1 MNLKTLKQKYNL
13 DELEVFTQDTS
24 EQKVSF
30 SANKLKQADLTQAN
44 GISIRVIKDKKVGL
58 ASGYGKLDLESLILK
73 AIANSKYSP
82 ETNLKLPSNNHLS
95 RLSDEK
101 FDEEKLYLKFKEAGD
116 DVIKTVLNEAPNV
129 LVDVTFDLSKAKEKV
144 ENANDLICENENNIY
159 SFSINIR
166 ETNESNFIEVF
177 TANVESDFPDHKLY
191 TNELIKTYK
200 YSQKSARAKNGQYPI
215 LYTCKAAKE
224 LLGIAES
231 ALNGKMVVEKSSPWS
246 DKIGKQVLSKDLS
259 LIQDPNFGYMARK
272 TDDEG
277 VLIENLTL
285 IKDGILENF
294 YFDLSTAY
302 KSKEG
307 FKSTGNGFKASVSS
321 QVEPSLLNIVVPKGK
336 RSLDEIIKSIDY
348 GLIVDQ
354 TMGGLT
360 TNISGDMS
368 VNIDTGFLIEKGE
381 IIGRVKDT
389 MISGNMYTALNN
401 IIELSNSSR
410 FYWSNVYNPD
420 MLVSGLTISAE

>member
-30 SANKLKQADLTQAN
+30 SANKLKQADLTQTN
-44 GISIRVIKDKKVGL
+44 GISIRIIKDKKVGL
-58 ASGYGKLDLESLILK
+58 ASGYGSIDLESLISK
-73 AIANSKYSP
+73 AITNSKYSP
-82 ETNLKLPSNNHLS
+82 ETSLKLPSNNNSLM
-95 RLSDEK
+95 LNDK
-101 FDEEKLYLKFKEAGD
+101 KIDEEKLYLKFKEAGD

-129 LVDVTFDLSKAKEKV
+129 LVDVTFDLSSTKEKV
-144 ENANDLICENENNIY
+144 ENANDLICKNETTAY
-159 SFSINIR
+159 SFSISIR
-166 ETNESNFIEVF
+166 ETNESDFIEIF
-177 TANVESDFPDHKLY
+177 TANVENDFPDHKTY
-191 TNELIKTYK
+191 TNELIKIYK
-200 YSQKSARAKNGQYPI
+200 YSKKHAKAKNGQYPI

-224 LLGIAES
+224 LLGIAEA
-231 ALNGKMVVEKSSPWS
+231 ALNGKMIVEKSSPWS
-246 DKIGKQVLSKDLS
+246 DKMGKQVLSKHLS
-259 LIQDPNFGYMARK
+259 LVQDPSFGYMARK

-277 VLIENLTL
+277 IPIKNLTL

-294 YFDLSTAY
+294 YFDLSTAC

-307 FKSTGNGFKASVSS
+307 FKSTGNGFKPSVAS
-321 QVEPSLLNIVVPKGK
+321 QIEPSLLNIILPKGK

-381 IIGRVKDT
+381 IVGRVKDT
-389 MISGNMYTALNN
+389 MISGNIYTALNN
-401 IIELSNSSR
+401 IIELSNNPR
-410 FYWSNVYNPD
+410 FYWSNMYNPD
-420 MLVSGLTISAE
+420 MLISGLTVAAE

>member
-13 DELEVFTQDTS
+13 DELEIFTQDTS
-24 EQKVSF
+24 ELKVSF
-30 SANKLKQADLTQAN
+30 SANKLKQSDLTQTT
-44 GISIRVIKDKKVGL
+44 GISIRVIKDKKIGL
-58 ASGYGKLDLESLILK
+58 ASGYGNVDLENLITK

-82 ETNLKLPSNNHLS
+82 EINLKLSSNNNSL
-95 RLSDEK
+95 LTAK
-101 FDEEKLYLKFKEAGD
+101 KKIDEEKLYLQFKCAGD

-129 LVDVTFDLSKAKEKV
+129 LVDVTFDLSKVKEKV
-144 ENANDLICENENNIY
+144 ENTNNVTCENENNIY

-166 ETNESNFIEVF
+166 ETNESDFIEIF
-177 TANVESDFPDHKLY
+177 TANVENDFPNHKTY
-191 TNELIKTYK
+191 TDELIKTYK
-200 YSQKSARAKNGQYPI
+200 YSKKHAKVKNGQYPI

-224 LLGIAES
+224 LLGIAEA

-246 DKIGKQVLSKDLS
+246 DKIGKQVLSKTLS
-259 LIQDPNFGYMARK
+259 LIQDPGFGYMARK

-277 VLIENLTL
+277 VTVKNLTL

-294 YFDLSTAY
+294 YFDLSTAC
-302 KSKEG
+302 KSKEM
-307 FKSTGNGFKASVSS
+307 FESTGNGFKPSISS
-321 QVEPSLLNIVVPKGK
+321 QIEPSLLNIIVPEGK
-336 RSLDEIIKSIDY
+336 KSLDEIIKSIDY

-381 IIGRVKDT
+381 IVGRVKDT
-389 MISGNMYTALNN
+389 MISGNIYTALNN
-401 IIELSNSSR
+401 ILELSNNPR
-410 FYWSNVYNPD
+410 FYWSNIYNPD
-420 MLVSGLTISAE
+420 MLVSGLTISVE